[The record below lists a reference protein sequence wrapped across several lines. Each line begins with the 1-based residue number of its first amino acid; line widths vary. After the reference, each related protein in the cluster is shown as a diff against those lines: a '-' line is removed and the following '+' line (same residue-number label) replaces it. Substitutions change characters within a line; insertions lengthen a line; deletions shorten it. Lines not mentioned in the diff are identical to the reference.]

1 LNLVSSGTSGFLRTC
16 AALRGRA
23 SRAAASIGAS
33 VGLLLLHGYALAQ
46 PDRVVDMPGGPR
58 VNQLN
63 LPPGITAVARDQYWL
78 NNFLMILCLVIF
90 VGVFGVMFYSLW
102 AHRRSRGHE
111 AHDFHES
118 TAVEITWT
126 VVPFIIVIGM
136 ALPATRL
143 MVEMKDTSAADM
155 TVKVTGY
162 QWRWGYDY
170 LRGEGEGIG
179 FLSTLATPREQIE
192 GRAGRSPTYLMEV
205 DNPLVVPAGKK
216 IRLVI
221 TANDVIHSWGV
232 PALGVKQDAIPGF
245 VRDAWFRAETP
256 GIYRGACYELC
267 GRDHAFMPIVVDV
280 RTPEEYSKWATEQH
294 KAMLA
299 RMDDPAKEWS
309 IADLMARGE
318 KVYAANCVA
327 CHQAGG
333 QGVPPAFPP
342 LAGGKRVLG
351 PPQGVIQVL
360 LNGVPGTA
368 MAPFRQLND
377 VELAAVGTY
386 IRNAFGN
393 QAEIP
398 VIQPKEFTAARK

>member
-1 LNLVSSGTSGFLRTC
+1 MATDDVRRHRRATARIARGVSTV
-16 AALRGRA
+16 
-23 SRAAASIGAS
+23 AAAFA
-33 VGLLLLHGYALAQ
+33 VAWLHRLALAQ
-46 PDRVVDMPGGPR
+46 DRVVDMPGGPR

-63 LPPGITAVARDQYWL
+63 LTSGVTTIAADQYWL
-78 NNFLMILCLVIF
+78 NNFLMVLCLVIF
-90 VGVFGVMFYSLW
+90 IGVFSVMFYSLW

-111 AHDFHES
+111 PHDFHES
-118 TAVEITWT
+118 TMVEITWT

-143 MVEMKDTSAADM
+143 MVEAKDTTAADM
-155 TVKVTGY
+155 TIKITGY

-179 FLSTLATPREQIE
+179 FLSTLATPRDQIE
-192 GRAGRSPTYLMEV
+192 GRAPRSETYLMEV

-221 TANDVIHSWGV
+221 TANDVIHAWGV

-245 VRDAWFRAETP
+245 VRDSWFRATEP

-267 GRDHAFMPIVVDV
+267 GKDHAFMPIVVDV
-280 RTPEEYSKWATEQH
+280 RKPEEYSKWAAEQQ

-299 RMDDPAKEWS
+299 RLDDPAKEWTL
-309 IADLMARGE
+309 ADLMARGE

-327 CHQAGG
+327 CHQASG
-333 QGVPPAFPP
+333 QGTPPAFPP

-351 PPQGVIQVL
+351 PTQTLIQVVMH
-360 LNGVPGTA
+360 GVPGTA
-368 MAPFRQLND
+368 MASFKQLND
-377 VELAAVGTY
+377 VELAAVATY
-386 IRNAFGN
+386 VRNSFGN
-393 QAEIP
+393 KGDPA
-398 VIQPKEFTAARK
+398 VVQPKEVAAARK